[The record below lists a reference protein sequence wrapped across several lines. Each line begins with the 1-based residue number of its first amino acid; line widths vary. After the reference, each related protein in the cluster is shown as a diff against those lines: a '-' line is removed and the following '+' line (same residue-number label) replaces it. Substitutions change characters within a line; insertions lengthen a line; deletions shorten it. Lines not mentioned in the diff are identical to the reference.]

1 MGSRN
6 RTLTVK
12 VPRTKLVEALTKAA
26 NDRRKSIAE
35 HDKAVEKWKSEMAA
49 AEKDFFAR
57 VKSGRVKTNRVNMS
71 HREAWQPYD
80 PTGKREK
87 ELDVTI
93 TFSVPATAMKL
104 PEKPEQE
111 YHQSRYGW
119 NIKDDISEIENAIR
133 ILNLSTDEFV
143 STSTYKSVAQFL

>member
-12 VPRTKLVEALTKAA
+12 VPRTKLIEALGKAA
-26 NDRRKSIAE
+26 NDRRQSIAE
-35 HDKAVEKWKSEMAA
+35 HDKAVEKWKSETAA
-49 AEKDFFAR
+49 AEKDFLAR
-57 VKSGRVKTNRVNMS
+57 VKSGRVKTNKVTMS
-71 HREAWQPYD
+71 QREAWQPYD
-80 PTGKREK
+80 PSGKREK
-87 ELDVTI
+87 QLDVTI

-104 PEKPEQE
+104 PEKPEQK

-119 NIKDDISEIENAIR
+119 NIKEDIEEIENAIR